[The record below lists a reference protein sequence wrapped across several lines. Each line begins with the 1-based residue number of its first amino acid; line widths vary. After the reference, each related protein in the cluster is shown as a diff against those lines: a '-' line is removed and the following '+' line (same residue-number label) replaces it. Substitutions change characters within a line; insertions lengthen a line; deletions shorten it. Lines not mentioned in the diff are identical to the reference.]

1 MRKYLLA
8 GACALLGLAVA
19 AQGQQTASVTIEG
32 QTFTIKL
39 AAPAAKDR
47 ASGSFHAD
55 ADVVFT
61 GFNVPKGDYTV
72 YILASGGEWQLA
84 VNKVTGAAAAAYNP
98 KLDVGRVP
106 MKMSKSPTPSA
117 ACKITVTKVAALA
130 ARIEVAWNDA
140 VATTQFYIDR
150 HGSDS
155 EW

>member
-1 MRKYLLA
+1 MKKYLLA
-8 GACALLGLAVA
+8 GVCALLGLAA
-19 AQGQQTASVTIEG
+19 SAQGQETTSVTLEG
-32 QTFTIKL
+32 QTFTIKY

-84 VNKVTGAAAAAYNP
+84 VNKATGAAAAAYNP
-98 KLDVGRVP
+98 KLDLGRVP
-106 MKMSKSPTPSA
+106 MKMAKSPTPAA
-117 ACKITVTKVAALA
+117 ACKIALTKAAVLA
-130 ARIEVAWNDA
+130 AKIEVAWNDA
-140 VATTQFYIDR
+140 VASTQFYIDR